1 MTRSSILILTLLA
14 VPAAAQ
20 QLRFDDVVRNLRN
33 PDPEARM
40 EALVLLRDAK
50 HLEAIE
56 PIAPLVIDP
65 VDGIQLAAIETELSF
80 YLVDEIS
87 GRRRVAFIIEV
98 RSSGRA
104 ETAFAAGPLALWP
117 RPVPAALLTNL
128 LTAVDDESQKV
139 RVEALYTFGAIAQP
153 PLADAHAAGL
163 IKALDHY
170 DPAIR
175 TAAARVIGRLKV
187 AHAGEAVIKAVND
200 SQQPVR
206 FAAMRAL
213 GEMGETSAVQALT
226 QQLEHYRTGEGAWS
240 ALDGLARI
248 GHPSSVPLFTARL
261 TDRDHFLRRA
271 AAEGLARASHGSTR
285 FNTAQKGNPTED
297 RPSDPSTVAALE
309 NGASTDSS
317 PMVRAAMAFALQK
330 LGGDYVARLA
340 SALDSDTLAPQIA
353 AYFLELGPPVAPQL
367 TPHLKDPSESIRG
380 NAALILGA
388 IGGTAERDAL
398 QPLLKDRSSEVRR
411 AAERAIE
418 RITLRGA

>member
-1 MTRSSILILTLLA
+1 MTLFSILTLALA
-14 VPAAAQ
+14 TGAAAQ

-33 PDPEARM
+33 PDPSARL
-40 EALVLLRDAK
+40 EALTLLREAK

-87 GRRRVAFIIEV
+87 GRKRVAFIIEV
-98 RSSGRA
+98 RNSGPA
-104 ETAFAAGPLALWP
+104 ETAFAAGPLAVWP
-117 RPVPAALLTNL
+117 RPVPAALLVNL

-153 PLADAHAAGL
+153 PLADGHAARL

-187 AHAGEAVIKAVND
+187 TQAGEALIKAVND
-200 SQQPVR
+200 SQPPVR

-213 GEMGETSAVQALT
+213 GEIGDTSAVQALT

-248 GHPSSVPLFTARL
+248 GHSSSVPLFTARL
-261 TDRDHFLRRA
+261 SDRDPFLRRA
-271 AAEGLARASHGSTR
+271 AAEGLARVG
-285 FNTAQKGNPTED
+285 D
-297 RPSDPSTVAALE
+297 RSAVAAIE
-309 NGASTDSS
+309 AGVSTDAS

-330 LGGDYVARLA
+330 LGGNYVPRLA
-340 SALDSDTLAPQIA
+340 SALDSDKTAPQIA

-367 TPHLKDPSESIRG
+367 TPHLNDPGESIRG

-388 IGGTAERDAL
+388 IGGKAERDAL
-398 QPLLKDRSSEVRR
+398 QPLLQDRSSEVRR

>member
-1 MTRSSILILTLLA
+1 MRYGIAVLIGLSSLA
-14 VPAAAQ
+14 GAAQ

-33 PDPEARM
+33 PDPSARM
-40 EALVLLRDAK
+40 EALTLLREAK

-65 VDGIQLAAIETELSF
+65 VDGIQLAAIDTELSF

-87 GRRRVAFIIEV
+87 GRKRVAFIIEV

-104 ETAFAAGPLALWP
+104 ETAFAAGPLAVWP
-117 RPVPAALLTNL
+117 RAVPALLLTNL

-139 RVEALYTFGAIAQP
+139 RVEALYTFGAIAQR
-153 PLADAHAAGL
+153 PLADAHAAGV
-163 IKALDHY
+163 IQALDHY

-187 AHAGEAVIKAVND
+187 TQAGEALIKAVND

-213 GEMGETSAVQALT
+213 GEIGETSAVQALT
-226 QQLEHYRTGEGAWS
+226 QQFEHYRKGEGAWS

-248 GHPSSVPLFTARL
+248 GHSSSVPLFTARL
-261 TDRDHFLRRA
+261 SDRDPFLRRA
-271 AAEGLARASHGSTR
+271 AAEGLARAG
-285 FNTAQKGNPTED
+285 D
-297 RPSDPSTVAALE
+297 RSAVNALE
-309 NGASTDSS
+309 NGVSTDSS
-317 PMVRAAMAFALQK
+317 PMARAAMAFALQK
-330 LGGDYVARLA
+330 LGGNYVARLA
-340 SALDSDTLAPQIA
+340 NGLDSDKLAPQIA
-353 AYFLELGPPVAPQL
+353 AYFLELGAPVAPQL

-388 IGGTAERDAL
+388 IGGKAQRDAL
-398 QPLLKDRSSEVRR
+398 KPLLQDRTSEVRR